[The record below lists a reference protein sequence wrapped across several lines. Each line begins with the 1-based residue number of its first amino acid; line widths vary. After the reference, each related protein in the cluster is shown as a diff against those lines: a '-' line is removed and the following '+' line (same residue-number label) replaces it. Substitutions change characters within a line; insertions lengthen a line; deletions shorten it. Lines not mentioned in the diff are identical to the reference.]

1 MWGLVGESVK
11 ANGTIANIE
20 TLMKT
25 SKSNGY
31 QVFISP
37 HCYFPTD
44 HSWQFGGTVENM
56 MH

>member
-1 MWGLVGESVK
+1 
-11 ANGTIANIE
+11 
-20 TLMKT
+20 MKT

-37 HCYFPTD
+37 HCYFLTD